1 MKDIQDVK
9 ITQNLKG
16 SRNDYAM
23 VAIKIAGRSK
33 KQKQFH

>member
-9 ITQNLKG
+9 ITQNLKD
-16 SRNDYAM
+16 SRNGYAM